1 MAFCNR
7 CDAAIFFA
15 WDQHEK
21 RWCPSELE
29 SIRDGDTEYQGG
41 LLREAHHR
49 RHRCGQRERHT
60 VAFGTFHVG
69 PYAKLYL
76 LPTAPLEVVRA
87 AHRALASLHHP
98 DVGGDPERMI
108 EINAAYDEITR

>member
-7 CDAAIFFA
+7 CDAPIFFA
-15 WDQHEK
+15 WDQYEK

-41 LLREAHHR
+41 LLRERHHR
-49 RHRCGQRERHT
+49 RHRCGLREARHDQ
-60 VAFGTFHVG
+60 G
-69 PYAKLYL
+69 PHAKLYL